1 MKCTMKIPLTLQKIF
16 IFAAL
21 TEQNRF
27 MRGYKF
33 YNNLFGWIAGLI
45 ALISYQ
51 LTIEQSVSLWDC
63 GEFIAASYKLM
74 VVHPP
79 GAPFFLML
87 GRIFSMFAPN
97 PAAVGFWVNT
107 MSTLAAAGAVLFTFW
122 IVTYYAKKLLTKDSA
137 ELTTEKLILIFGAGF
152 VGSLAMTY
160 MDSFWFSA
168 VEAEVYAM
176 SSFFTMATF
185 WAAIKWEGSTSK
197 HADKWLVLIGL
208 LIGLSIG
215 THLLSL
221 LVIPAVAFIYYFK
234 KTVNP
239 NWVGGIIAFVAGFL
253 ILTFI
258 QNLMIPGIPKL
269 MSIFDLF
276 FVNTLGFGFNTGS
289 FVAILLIVAVVIGG
303 IIFSLKKGKRH
314 LNFAFVIIAY
324 ILLGYSSYAMVV
336 IRSLQNPPIDM
347 NNPADPF
354 NLLSYINREQY
365 GDRPLLYGPY
375 FNADLINVNPGSTIW
390 TKGDKGYLKVGNKQD
405 YEYEKEMQTFFP
417 RMGDMQKEGSA
428 QGYRLWGGMGDIQSR
443 IDQLSQQLQST
454 QDQQQAEQLRGQLTQ
469 YEKTKPAFSNDLM
482 FFVNYQ
488 LGYMYMRYFM
498 WNFAG
503 RQNDQQGHYFNKEFD
518 GNWVS
523 GISFVDNIRLGPQ
536 GNMPEVL
543 KSNYAKNKFYFLP
556 LILGILGIVFQYKRA
571 KNDFIVNLVFFLYTG
586 ILIVVY
592 LNMPP
597 FEPRERDYAVV
608 GSFQVFC
615 IWIGLGVLMAWQLL
629 NKYIKNGKT
638 AALTATAVSILAAP
652 VLMGAQGWDDHN
664 RSGRRMA
671 IDFAIDYLESC
682 APNAILFTNGDN
694 DTYPLWYA
702 QNVEGIRTD
711 IRIINMSLLPT
722 DWYSSILL
730 DKVYKSDPLPLTFT
744 KEDLRAGNNEFVRYY
759 PGNFN
764 QDKYYP
770 LGDVMKFIRDPNE
783 IVTDQ
788 RGEKVHYLPVQNFV
802 IKVDKNAVI
811 ESNVVPTE
819 DTGSIVNELRFSFN
833 RQYMHKGDMVF
844 FDLISNNAKTG
855 WKRPIY
861 FTTTTGRGAYYGLE
875 KYFQLEGLAYRLVPI
890 ENQPQSGTP
899 TRLAYD
905 ILYKNLMEKFK
916 YFNMK
921 GKKTFFMDEKSV
933 LVPQNLQNVFVQFA
947 SDMEQTNR
955 NYRTEL
961 NLLENPT
968 DGMPSPP
975 EGRKEWLTQR
985 IKQNKERSIKILDK
999 VFEEIPESILPMRSQ
1014 TKYYAALTY
1023 YDLDEKDKGVHHMT
1037 ELYQR
1042 NLAMAKYLY
1051 QFDGRKQF
1059 TPYAMSM
1066 YSEAIQFI
1074 DLAKQSFEK
1083 WGMEDMKNKIE
1094 TESNQY
1100 RDLAKKLGI
1109 IN

>member
-1 MKCTMKIPLTLQKIF
+1 
-16 IFAAL
+16 
-21 TEQNRF
+21 

-33 YNNLFGWIAGLI
+33 YNNLFGGIAGLI

-97 PAAVGFWVNT
+97 PADVGYWVNT
-107 MSTLAAAGAVLFTFW
+107 LSTVASALAVMFTFW
-122 IVTYYAKKLLTKDSA
+122 IVTYYAKKLLTKGLS
-137 ELTTEKLILIFGAGF
+137 ELSTEKYILIFGAGF

-168 VEAEVYAM
+168 VEAEVYAL
-176 SSFFTMATF
+176 SSCFTMATF
-185 WAAIKWEGSTSK
+185 WAALKWESSSSK
-197 HADKWLVLIGL
+197 HADKWLVMIGL

-234 KTVNP
+234 KVENP
-239 NWVGGIIAFVAGFL
+239 TWKGGIIAFVLGFL

-258 QNLMIPGIPKL
+258 QNLMLPGIPKL

-289 FVAILLIVAVVIGG
+289 LVAILLVVMFVVGG
-303 IIFSLKKGKRH
+303 IIYSINKGKRH
-314 LNFAFVIIAY
+314 LNFAFVTLAY

-336 IRSLQNPPIDM
+336 IRSSVNPPIDM

-375 FNADLINVNPGSTIW
+375 FNADVISSEQGSAIW
-390 TKGDKGYLKVGNKQD
+390 TKGDKGYIKVGNKQE
-405 YEYEKEMQTFFP
+405 YEYQKDMQTFFP

-428 QGYRLWGGMGDIQSR
+428 AGYRLWGGMADIQSR
-443 IDQLSQQLQST
+443 IDQLTQQINSS
-454 QDQQQAEQLRGQLTQ
+454 QDQQNAEQLRSQLMQ
-469 YEKTKPAFSNDLM
+469 YEKTKPSFANDMAFFM
-482 FFVNYQ
+482 NYQ
-488 LGYMYMRYFM
+488 LGYMYLRYFM

-518 GNWVS
+518 GNWIS
-523 GISFVDNIRLGPQ
+523 GVAPIDNMRLGPQ
-536 GNMPEVL
+536 GKMPKEL
-543 KSNYAKNKFYFLP
+543 NSNFAKNKFYFLP
-556 LILGILGIVFQYKRA
+556 LILGILGIIFQYKNS
-571 KNDFIVNLVFFLYTG
+571 KNDFIVNLIFFLYTG

-615 IWIGLGVLMAWQLL
+615 IWIGLGVLMMWQFLK
-629 NKYIKNGKT
+629 KYIKSGNMAAIT
-638 AALTATAVSILAAP
+638 ASAVSLLAAP
-652 VLMGAQGWDDHN
+652 VIMGAQGWNDHD
-664 RSGRRMA
+664 RSGRRLA

-730 DKVYKSDPLPLTFT
+730 DKVYNSDPLPLTFT

-759 PGNFN
+759 PGNFD
-764 QDKYYP
+764 QEKFYP
-770 LGDVMKFIRDPNE
+770 LADVMKFIKDPNQLL
-783 IVTDQ
+783 TDQ
-788 RGEKVHYLPVQNFV
+788 SGGKINYLPVQNFI
-802 IKVDKNAVI
+802 IKVDKEAVI
-811 ESNVVPTE
+811 ENKVVPME
-819 DTGSIVNELRFSFN
+819 DTGSIIDELRFSFN

-890 ENQPQSGTP
+890 ENRPQGGTP
-899 TRLAYD
+899 TRLAHE

-916 YFNMK
+916 WFNMK
-921 GKKTFFMDEKSV
+921 EKKNFFMDEKSI

-947 SDMEQTNR
+947 SDLEQSNR
-955 NYRTEL
+955 NLKTEL

-968 DGMPSPP
+968 EGMPAAP
-975 EGRKEWLTQR
+975 EGRKEWLVKR
-985 IKQNKERSIKILDK
+985 IDRNKDWALKLLDK
-999 VFEEIPESILPMRSQ
+999 VFIEIPESILPMRGQ

-1023 YDLDEKDKGVHHMT
+1023 YDLDEKEKAIHHMT

-1042 NLAMAKYLY
+1042 NLALAKYLH
-1051 QFDGRKQF
+1051 QFDGRTQF
-1059 TPYAMSM
+1059 TSYAMSM
-1066 YSEAIQFI
+1066 FSESIQFI
-1074 DLAKQSFEK
+1074 DLAKQAFEK

-1094 TESNQY
+1094 AESTQY